1 MPLPSAP
8 KTPTHFLYDLDSQM
22 PTEGGQGKKIENSK
36 LIKREVV
43 PDLQGVLN
51 MLAFPTFPSSA
62 WMDGSED
69 IYQSPHRERSIN
81 ICRVKV
87 LWSPRLVASLCSSG
101 KPPEIRGLRAQLNF
115 LPGASLFSS
124 FFLRMRLG
132 SLELFPKTLKIP
144 HLIVTPLTIFSCLLS
159 WPGCHVDDLIQ
170 LCLRP

>member
-1 MPLPSAP
+1 MVKSCCQQLAKSVSADFMVFLCTILPPQILRSPMPQFPSLLNR
-8 KTPTHFLYDLDSQM
+8 HSQM
-22 PTEGGQGKKIENSK
+22 PREGGQGKKIENSK

-51 MLAFPTFPSSA
+51 MLAFPPFPSSA

-124 FFLRMRLG
+124 FF
-132 SLELFPKTLKIP
+132 
-144 HLIVTPLTIFSCLLS
+144 
-159 WPGCHVDDLIQ
+159 
-170 LCLRP
+170 